1 MERAI
6 EVLKNEVS
14 KCNYMTK
21 FFEQEL
27 INQQHEAADQTKVEK
42 LKRELKEYKT
52 RMSRCNWLFKKCKI
66 LKCLKLVT

>member
-27 INQQHEAADQTKVEK
+27 INQQHETADQTKVEK
-42 LKRELKEYKT
+42 LKRELKETADIKQECLDAIDY
-52 RMSRCNWLFKKCKI
+52 
-66 LKCLKLVT
+66 LKNVKY